1 MIENYVEIKL
11 NPCRKDLTGMKFGK
25 LTVIKPVKTKNSKYS
40 QWLCKCECGNEVIVY
55 SYKLLAGRVKSCGC
69 LRTNIHPYK
78 AMQQENAE
86 LKAENEKLTSWL
98 ASSEKQKTE
107 LCNVIHKK
115 KEQIQTM
122 KYMLFDEKEIPKD
135 KFTMYYRIA
144 QNERRT
150 KSHRDLCTNIVKKY
164 RQTLQEIKDI
174 AENCYDPADKEN
186 DGFYTILQL
195 ITKAESEEV

>member
-1 MIENYVEIKL
+1 MGLDIEEFTKLKVE
-11 NPCRKDLTGMKFGK
+11 NT
-25 LTVIKPVKTKNSKYS
+25 
-40 QWLCKCECGNEVIVY
+40 
-55 SYKLLAGRVKSCGC
+55 
-69 LRTNIHPYK
+69 
-78 AMQQENAE
+78 E

-98 ASSEKQKTE
+98 ASSEKEKKK

-150 KSHRDLCTNIVKKY
+150 KSHRDLCTNVVKKY
-164 RQTLQEIKDI
+164 RQTLQEIKKICKNSHTSASED
-174 AENCYDPADKEN
+174 YYRTADK
-186 DGFYTILQL
+186 ILDL
-195 ITKAESEEV
+195 INKSEVE

>member
-1 MIENYVEIKL
+1 MQ
-11 NPCRKDLTGMKFGK
+11 
-25 LTVIKPVKTKNSKYS
+25 TKNEMINRIAE
-40 QWLCKCECGNEVIVY
+40 LAEEVEQRKQEYEV
-55 SYKLLAGRVKSCGC
+55 LDACLELAQGK
-69 LRTNIHPYK
+69 I
-78 AMQQENAE
+78 AE

-98 ASSEKQKTE
+98 ASSEKEKKK

-150 KSHRDLCTNIVKKY
+150 KSHRDLCTNVVKKY
-164 RQTLQEIKDI
+164 RQTLQEI
-174 AENCYDPADKEN
+174 ENVLSWVDSSNVWYNGQKAYMGDE
-186 DGFYTILQL
+186 L
-195 ITKAESEEV
+195 IEFLKSRIINIINSTKAEEE